1 MSSAELSDLLD
12 QLIEAGRESPRL
24 EYKGSW
30 PWDEQKFKEI
40 LTRSILAMANMKDG
54 GHIVIGVEQGQDA
67 PNPAGVQAKHRATYN
82 EEAIKDFVGNYAD
95 PYVDFSVDVVT
106 SRDRQFVLITVR
118 EFAEIPVICKKDG
131 RTDQGGL
138 KLGSLYIRTRDRRPS
153 SVAVQNQAQMREL
166 LELAIDKGIRK
177 LQQRGLVY
185 GQRSPMDVELY
196 DRETEDVR

>member
-1 MSSAELSDLLD
+1 MSSDELSDLLD
-12 QLIEAGRESPRL
+12 QSIEAGRESPRL
-24 EYKGSW
+24 EYKDSW
-30 PWDEQKFKEI
+30 PWDEQKFKEM

-54 GHIVIGVEQGQDA
+54 GHIVIGVDEGQDA
-67 PNPAGVQAKHRATYN
+67 PNPAGMQPQHLTTYN

-118 EFAEIPVICKKDG
+118 EFAELPVICKKDG
-131 RTDQGGL
+131 KTEQGGL

-185 GQRSPMDVELY
+185 GQRSPTDVELY